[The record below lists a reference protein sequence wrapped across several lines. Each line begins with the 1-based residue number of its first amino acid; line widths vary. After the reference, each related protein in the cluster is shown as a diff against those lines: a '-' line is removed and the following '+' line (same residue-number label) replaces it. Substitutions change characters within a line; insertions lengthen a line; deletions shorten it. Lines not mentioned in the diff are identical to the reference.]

1 MSRKKQPQT
10 QKLIELLHRLPAV
23 REPVSSSQTRDG
35 RWQVQF
41 YLDLD
46 HPYAWS
52 VVQELAFV
60 LNWVSVSEQL
70 PTRFFPVSPP
80 PYLNGGAR
88 QFLAW
93 VIASESPEFSADQ
106 AAECLTGYLPQPPND
121 LSQWQNDAPNA
132 CDENSENEFTDCE
145 QPLTEDDIQAA
156 AEQLGAELPHA
167 FRLHYLHYNGG
178 TPRLSLFVN
187 DEIDYD
193 DIEISQFIPIRYA
206 REFADDPEFTLEGR
220 ALMHWVAGEV
230 PNTLIPFAMD
240 WGGNYICLEKDSG
253 RIVYYVRDV
262 WRDHLSTEANFAANS
277 TIIAESFG
285 GFLAHLQANPDDFD
299 DLEND

>member
-1 MSRKKQPQT
+1 MNRKKKPQT
-10 QKLIELLHRLPAV
+10 EKLTEFLRRLPAV
-23 REPVSSSQTRDG
+23 REPIDSNRDRDG
-35 RWQVQF
+35 RWQVRF
-41 YLDLD
+41 YLNLD
-46 HPYAWS
+46 HPLAWN

-60 LNWVSVSEQL
+60 LNWLSVSEQL
-70 PTRFFPVSPP
+70 PARFYPISPP
-80 PYLNGGAR
+80 PYLNGGPR

-93 VIASESPEFSADQ
+93 VIESESPEFTADQ
-106 AAECLTGYLPQPPND
+106 AAEYLAGYLPQPPDD
-121 LSQWQNDAPNA
+121 LNQWQTDAPTERA
-132 CDENSENEFTDCE
+132 GEAEFEDCE

-167 FRLHYLHYNGG
+167 FRLHYRRYNGG

-206 REFADDPEFTLEGR
+206 HEFADDPEFTLEGR
-220 ALMHWVAGEV
+220 ALMHWAAGEV

-240 WGGNYICLEKDSG
+240 WGGNYICLEKGSG

-277 TIIAESFG
+277 TVIAESFDA
-285 GFLAHLQANPDDFD
+285 FLLGLQENPEDEDWED
-299 DLEND
+299 